1 MLLPR
6 LEKFNADLIFISAG
20 FDAHYDDFY
29 HFLTE
34 QDLHWVTEQLC
45 AVADKSGA
53 AGQRCGVIS
62 VLEGGYSLSSPLPK
76 AKSTRTG
83 AAVPAACVTG
93 SAPAAAAVAEASV
106 EAHASTMSAVGVCA
120 ASAAVAG
127 APVTSPGGAELA
139 GSALGRGGRLKAKK
153 EKAAGSSA
161 VPASTTA
168 AATASSVLAA
178 AEHTTGVVSP
188 ECKATAAVPAALPVP
203 PLPSAL
209 APATHGADC
218 GFSAMDTMYAQRP
231 GDGGLVK
238 G

>member
-45 AVADKSGA
+45 AVADKSGTYS
-53 AGQRCGVIS
+53 AGTGGGRDGAGSQRRCGVIS

-76 AKSTRTG
+76 AKSARTAVPAVSVAG
-83 AAVPAACVTG
+83 AAAVPPAMPAV
-93 SAPAAAAVAEASV
+93 APAVGGVPVGSASV
-106 EAHASTMSAVGVCA
+106 EA
-120 ASAAVAG
+120 AAVLGNG
-127 APVTSPGGAELA
+127 AAMVTSPGGESSGA
-139 GSALGRGGRLKAKK
+139 GSTLGRGGRLKAKK
-153 EKAAGSSA
+153 EKAAGTS
-161 VPASTTA
+161 
-168 AATASSVLAA
+168 ATASVAGESVAVSVACPIAA
-178 AEHTTGVVSP
+178 VTSP
-188 ECKATAAVPAALPVP
+188 EVKPAAPVG
-203 PLPSAL
+203 
-209 APATHGADC
+209 THSVDC
-218 GFSAMDTMYAQRP
+218 GGIGSAMDTMYAQRP